1 MHDFES
7 GVASYIHG
15 QATVDVFFPVD
26 KRGDADVCCYQC
38 YYFRRNYQTCGLN
51 GEIVAT
57 YRSATEASEQT
68 GINYWHICEC
78 CRKTGKRHRA
88 GGYHWNFLMNMEETN
103 NESI

>member
-26 KRGDADVCCYQC
+26 NRGNADICCYQC

-51 GEIVAT
+51 GEI
-57 YRSATEASEQT
+57 
-68 GINYWHICEC
+68 C
-78 CRKTGKRHRA
+78 K
-88 GGYHWNFLMNMEETN
+88 
-103 NESI
+103 